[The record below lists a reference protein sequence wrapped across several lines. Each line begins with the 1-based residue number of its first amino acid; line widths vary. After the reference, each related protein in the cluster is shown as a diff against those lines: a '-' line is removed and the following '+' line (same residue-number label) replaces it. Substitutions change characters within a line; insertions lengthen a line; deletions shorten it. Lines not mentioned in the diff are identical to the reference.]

1 MPICAEGGYGMLKVL
16 LVDDEPFITQG
27 LQVLIDWE
35 QEGYEIPR
43 TASNGQ
49 EAMEMLEEQSA
60 DLIIADINMP
70 VKTGLEMLRELRQEQ
85 KQDIYFVILSGY
97 AEFAYVQ
104 EAMRYSCTDYI
115 LKPVDKDNLLAVLRK
130 VSAMKK
136 TSDKEKREGEIRE
149 KAYLDRNL
157 IALFLGKSDN
167 INLEYVHKYI
177 KMSEEMCYIEIQ
189 LEIDT
194 TLDEFSDEEKR
205 AYLRKLYDA
214 SCDFLKEYANHCVID
229 VAGYEKI
236 YDIGFLYCDYM
247 AKERQLSEKEF
258 LKSFLK
264 YIKDVTKLPAI
275 MIVGKKVTNE
285 KSISKSYGTSYMLR
299 SLQGFRAK
307 KDIYFYE
314 EEVQVTDGGILL
326 CKKSL
331 DELIIAIEQNDHF
344 QIKQKVD
351 SFYEEM
357 QTRGITG
364 GTMKLNINYLMFQLI
379 HLASEFDDD
388 VNQEEIFRLISE
400 DAFEDGIMR
409 GSKIHLVR
417 MAYEYGDYLAQ
428 LRKNESKGILGK
440 IEREVKEKY
449 ASNLT
454 LKELSERYYVNS
466 AYLGQLFRKKYG
478 CSFKDY
484 LNQYRMEEAAKLL
497 IRTDQKIYQIAEAVG
512 YKDVDYFVNRFIAVK
527 GCTPAKFRKQTMSN
541 N

>member
-1 MPICAEGGYGMLKVL
+1 MLKVL

-214 SCDFLKEYANHCVID
+214 SCDFVKEYANHCVID
-229 VAGYEKI
+229 VSGHEKI
-236 YDIGFLYCDYM
+236 YDIGFWYCDYM

-400 DAFEDGIMR
+400 ESFEDGIMR